1 MIKIGIYGA
10 TGYTGLELLRLLQRH
25 PQAEIVWL
33 TSENSA
39 GQQFGDV
46 FTVPPAIGGRTLI
59 PSAAADPSLVD
70 LVFCCLP
77 HAVSLEWVAKARA
90 AGAKVI
96 DLSADY
102 RLKDPAVYEKTY
114 GHAHTQRELLAQAIY
129 GLPELHRAEIA
140 SAGLVANPGCYPTSV
155 ILGLAP
161 LAKAGWLA
169 GTIISD
175 SKSGVSG
182 AGRSPS
188 LKTHFVE
195 ANENVSPYNIGR
207 VHRHLPEMEQ
217 EIGKLGMGRLGNW
230 EAGNLGAAA
239 SPQSTNLPTYQPTN
253 LPTYQSTNLPAY
265 QLIFSPHLTPISRG
279 MLSTIY
285 VTLPE
290 GVGEAGVR
298 ARYAEMYAEEPLVYL
313 LKPGQVATMGHTTN
327 TNFCAI
333 GLTFVPGTRTLIIT
347 SSIDNLGKGASGAA
361 VQNMNVMFG
370 WPETLG
376 LL

>member
-10 TGYTGLELLRLLQRH
+10 TGYTGLELLRWLQRH
-25 PQAEIVWL
+25 PAAEIVWL

-39 GQQFGDV
+39 GQKFGDV
-46 FTVPPAIGGRTLI
+46 FAVPPTLGRHTLI
-59 PSAAADPSLVD
+59 ASAAADPSAVD

-77 HAVSLEWVAKARA
+77 HGVSLEPVAKARA
-90 AGAKVI
+90 AGARVI

-102 RLKDPAVYEKTY
+102 RLQDPAVYEKWY
-114 GHAHTQRELLAQAIY
+114 GHAHTRPDLLAEAVY
-129 GLPELHRAEIA
+129 GLPELHRTEIA
-140 SAGLVANPGCYPTSV
+140 AARLVANPGCYPTSV

-161 LAKAGWLA
+161 LARAGWLS
-169 GTIISD
+169 GTVVAD

-217 EIGKLGMGRLGNW
+217 ELHRASGRSP
-230 EAGNLGAAA
+230 AAA
-239 SPQSTNLPTYQPTN
+239 EPW
-253 LPTYQSTNLPAY
+253 
-265 QLIFSPHLTPISRG
+265 QLIFSPHLLPISRG
-279 MLSTIY
+279 MLSTLY
-285 VTLPE
+285 VTLPAD
-290 GVGEAGVR
+290 VTEAQVR
-298 ARYAEMYAEEPLVYL
+298 AQYEQMYADEPFVYL
-313 LKPGQVATMGHTTN
+313 LPRGQVATMAHTTN

-333 GLTFVPGTRTLIIT
+333 GLTPVPGTRTLIVT
-347 SSIDNLGKGASGAA
+347 SSIDNLGKGASSAA

-370 WPETLG
+370 WPETMG
-376 LL
+376 LT

>member
-1 MIKIGIYGA
+1 MVRIGIYGA

-25 PQAEIVWL
+25 PAAEIAWL
-33 TSENSA
+33 TSENAA

-46 FTVPPAIGGRTLI
+46 FAVPPPIGQRALI
-59 PSAAADPSLVD
+59 ASAVADLSTVD

-77 HAVSLEWVAKARA
+77 HAVSLEPVAKARA
-90 AGAKVI
+90 AGVKVI

-102 RLKDPAVYEKTY
+102 RLKDAAIYEKTY
-114 GHAHTQRELLAQAIY
+114 SHAHTQRELLAQAIY
-129 GLPELHRAEIA
+129 GLPELHRAAIA
-140 SAGLVANPGCYPTSV
+140 GASLVANPGCYPTSV

-161 LAKAGWLA
+161 LAQAGWLT
-169 GTIISD
+169 GTVISD
-175 SKSGVSG
+175 SKSGISG

-217 EIGKLGMGRLGNW
+217 ELRGISESANGRIGEW
-230 EAGNLGAAA
+230 
-239 SPQSTNLPTYQPTN
+239 QI
-253 LPTYQSTNLPAY
+253 
-265 QLIFSPHLTPISRG
+265 IFSPHLTPISRG

-285 VTLPE
+285 VALPE
-290 GVGEAGVR
+290 GIGDAQVREAYE
-298 ARYAEMYAEEPLVYL
+298 AMYAAEPFVYL
-313 LKPGQVATMGHTTN
+313 LKPGHVATMAHTMN

-361 VQNMNVMFG
+361 VQNMNVMLGFA
-370 WPETLG
+370 ETTG
-376 LL
+376 LM

>member
-25 PQAEIVWL
+25 PAAEIVWL

-46 FTVPPAIGGRTLI
+46 FTVPPTIGKHALVA
-59 PSAAADPSLVD
+59 SAAADLSAVD
-70 LVFCCLP
+70 MVFCCLP
-77 HAVSLEWVAKARA
+77 HAVSLEPVAKARA
-90 AGAKVI
+90 AGVKVI

-102 RLKDPAVYEKTY
+102 RLKDPAIYEKTY
-114 GHAHTQRELLAQAIY
+114 NHAHTQRDLLAQAVY

-140 SAGLVANPGCYPTSV
+140 GASLVANPGCYSTSV

-161 LAKAGWLA
+161 LAQAGWLA
-169 GTIISD
+169 GTVISD
-175 SKSGVSG
+175 SKSGISG

-217 EIGKLGMGRLGNW
+217 ELGEIGKSANQQDGKW
-230 EAGNLGAAA
+230 
-239 SPQSTNLPTYQPTN
+239 QI
-253 LPTYQSTNLPAY
+253 
-265 QLIFSPHLTPISRG
+265 IFSPHLTPISRG

-285 VTLPE
+285 VALPE
-290 GVGEAGVR
+290 GVNEADVR
-298 ARYAEMYAEEPLVYL
+298 AAYEAKYSDEPLVYML
-313 LKPGQVATMGHTTN
+313 RAGQVATMGHTTN

-333 GLTFVPGTRTLIIT
+333 GLTFVPGTRTLIVT

-361 VQNMNVMFG
+361 VQNMNVMLGFA
-370 WPETLG
+370 ETTG
-376 LL
+376 LM

>member
-25 PQAEIVWL
+25 PAAEIVWL

-46 FTVPPAIGGRTLI
+46 FTVPPTIGKHALVA
-59 PSAAADPSLVD
+59 SAAADLSAVD

-77 HAVSLEWVAKARA
+77 HAVSLEPVAKARA
-90 AGAKVI
+90 AGVKVI

-102 RLKDPAVYEKTY
+102 RLKDPAIYEKTY
-114 GHAHTQRELLAQAIY
+114 NHAHTQRDLLAQAVY

-140 SAGLVANPGCYPTSV
+140 SANLVANPGCYPTSV

-161 LAKAGWLA
+161 LAQAGWLA
-169 GTIISD
+169 GTVISD
-175 SKSGVSG
+175 SKSGISG

-195 ANENVSPYNIGR
+195 ANENISPYNIGR

-217 EIGKLGMGRLGNW
+217 ELGEISKSANQQDGKW
-230 EAGNLGAAA
+230 
-239 SPQSTNLPTYQPTN
+239 QI
-253 LPTYQSTNLPAY
+253 
-265 QLIFSPHLTPISRG
+265 IFSPHLTPISRG

-285 VTLPE
+285 VALPE
-290 GVGEAGVR
+290 DVSEADAR
-298 ARYAEMYAEEPLVYL
+298 AVYEAKYADEPLVYL

-333 GLTFVPGTRTLIIT
+333 GLTFVPGTHTLIVT

-361 VQNMNVMFG
+361 VQNMNVMLGFA
-370 WPETLG
+370 ETTG
-376 LL
+376 LI